1 MKRIYISGKISG
13 LPIEEVKAKFQAA
26 EDNIAKIGEVPVNPL
41 KNGLPDDASW
51 YDHMVKDISMLFGCD
66 QILMLP
72 CWVHSK
78 GARIEHFIA
87 REIGI
92 EVVQFKKK

>member
-13 LPIEEVKAKFQAA
+13 LPIEEVKAKFQTA
-26 EDNIAKIGEVPVNPL
+26 EDNINRMGNYPVNPL
-41 KNGLPDDASW
+41 KNGLYADATW
-51 YDHMVKDISMLFGCD
+51 WDHMSKDISMLLECD

-72 CWVHSK
+72 CWKHSR

-87 REIGI
+87 REMGI
-92 EVVQFKKK
+92 QVVQFKKK